1 MAARP
6 KLGILAGE
14 GDLPLRIIEACRAEG
29 RELFVLALSG
39 EAEAQRFDG
48 VPHAS
53 VRLGAAA
60 EALRLLRENGVA
72 ELVLAGRVKRP
83 SLAALRPDWRAA
95 KLFARIGLRVLGDNG
110 LLTAVIQELETEGF
124 RVVGVDALLQPLL
137 AEEGTLGGIAPD
149 EQARADVARGLEV
162 ARALGG
168 VDVGQSVVVQQ
179 GIVLGVEAAEGT
191 DALVERAGG
200 LRLEGPG
207 GVLVKIAKPGQERRA
222 DLPVIGVAT
231 VVSCA
236 KAGLGG
242 IAVEAGAALVIDRA
256 RVIEAADRAGLFVL
270 GIKAP

>member
-6 KLGILAGE
+6 KLGILAGA
-14 GDLPLRIIEACRAEG
+14 GDLPLRLIDACRASGQEV
-29 RELFVLALSG
+29 FVLALSG
-39 EAEAQRFDG
+39 EGDAGRFNG

-60 EALRLLRENGVA
+60 DALRILRENGVG
-72 ELVLAGRVKRP
+72 ELVLAGRVRRP
-83 SLAALRPDWRAA
+83 SLASLRPDWRAA
-95 KLFARIGLRVLGDNG
+95 KLFARIGLRALGDNG
-110 LLTAVIQELETEGF
+110 LLSAVIQELEAEGF
-124 RVVGVDALLQPLL
+124 HVVGVDSLL
-137 AEEGTLGGIAPD
+137 ATLLAPEGVLGAIAPD
-149 EQARADVARGLEV
+149 AQARIDIARGLEV

-191 DALVERAGG
+191 DALVERVGA
-200 LRLEGPG
+200 LRLEAPG

-231 VVSCA
+231 VAGCA
-236 KAGLGG
+236 KAALRG

-256 RVIEAADRAGLFVL
+256 GVIEAADRAGLFVL